1 LHTACV
7 CGRLACIPCAL
18 STLLLLLGAVECHGY
33 YIKTCKDGP
42 LVVVGSYTVCS
53 CCPGTEHITGIA
65 PDFMALGQG
74 MESDLSLEKSWQ
86 VMAFTVQDFHDLVAL
101 LTQHPEWR
109 AELRRLVLT
118 EELLAL
124 PQIVRD
130 LAEAQQRTEQQVA
143 QLVEAQQRT
152 EQQIAQLVQQVTQL
166 AEAQRRTER
175 QIVRL
180 QDGVGEL
187 KGIVLEQRYRN
198 RAFAYFSRLVRRM
211 HTVTD
216 DELIALLEEAVARG
230 VLSEDGMDEIGR
242 ADVVVRGQRRES
254 QSPDEVYLVVEVS
267 WGVGPGDV
275 ERAVRRA
282 ALLSQTGLHTIPVVA
297 GERITDEAAELARAM
312 RVWQVLDGRVTAPN
326 GHALPH
332 NASS

>member
-1 LHTACV
+1 
-7 CGRLACIPCAL
+7 
-18 STLLLLLGAVECHGY
+18 
-33 YIKTCKDGP
+33 
-42 LVVVGSYTVCS
+42 
-53 CCPGTEHITGIA
+53 
-65 PDFMALGQG
+65 
-74 MESDLSLEKSWQ
+74 
-86 VMAFTVQDFHDLVAL
+86 MAFTVQDFHDLVAL

-109 AELRRLVLT
+109 AELRQLVLT

-130 LAEAQQRTEQQVA
+130 LAEAQQRTEQLVA

-152 EQQIAQLVQQVTQL
+152 ERQIAQLV
-166 AEAQRRTER
+166 EAQRRAER

-180 QDGVGEL
+180 QDDVGEL

-198 RAFAYFSRLVRRM
+198 RAFAYFARLVRRM

-216 DELIALLEEAVARG
+216 DELVALLEEAVARG

-282 ALLSQTGLHTIPVVA
+282 ALLSQTGLHTMPVVA

-312 RVWQVLDGRVTAPN
+312 RGWQVLDGRVTAPN
-326 GHALPH
+326 GHELPH

>member
-1 LHTACV
+1 
-7 CGRLACIPCAL
+7 
-18 STLLLLLGAVECHGY
+18 
-33 YIKTCKDGP
+33 
-42 LVVVGSYTVCS
+42 
-53 CCPGTEHITGIA
+53 
-65 PDFMALGQG
+65 
-74 MESDLSLEKSWQ
+74 
-86 VMAFTVQDFHDLVAL
+86 MAFTVQDFHDLVAL

-109 AELRRLVLT
+109 AELRQLVLT

-130 LAEAQQRTEQQVA
+130 LAEAQQRTE
-143 QLVEAQQRT
+143 R
-152 EQQIAQLVQQVTQL
+152 QIAQLVEV
-166 AEAQRRTER
+166 QRRTER

-180 QDGVGEL
+180 QDDVGEL

-198 RAFAYFSRLVRRM
+198 RAFAYFARLVRRM

-216 DELIALLEEAVARG
+216 DELVALLEEAVARG

-267 WGVGPGDV
+267 WGVGTGDV

-282 ALLSQTGLHTIPVVA
+282 ALLGQTGLQTLPVVA

-326 GHALPH
+326 GDALLQST
-332 NASS
+332 SS

>member
-1 LHTACV
+1 
-7 CGRLACIPCAL
+7 
-18 STLLLLLGAVECHGY
+18 
-33 YIKTCKDGP
+33 
-42 LVVVGSYTVCS
+42 
-53 CCPGTEHITGIA
+53 
-65 PDFMALGQG
+65 
-74 MESDLSLEKSWQ
+74 
-86 VMAFTVQDFHDLVAL
+86 MAFTVQDFHDLITLV
-101 LTQHPEWR
+101 TQHPEWR

-124 PQIVRD
+124 PQIVHD
-130 LAEAQQRTEQQVA
+130 LA
-143 QLVEAQQRT
+143 EAQQRT

-166 AEAQRRTER
+166 TEAQRRTER

-180 QDGVGEL
+180 QDDVGEL

-198 RAFAYFSRLVRRM
+198 HAFAYFSRLVRRM

-216 DELIALLEEAVARG
+216 DELVALLEEAVARG

-242 ADVVVRGQRRES
+242 ADVVVRGQRRDS
-254 QSPDEVYLVVEVS
+254 SGEVYLVVEVS

-282 ALLSQTGLHTIPVVA
+282 ALLGQTGLQTMPVVA

-312 RVWQVLDGRVTAPN
+312 RAWQVLDGRVTAPN
-326 GHALPH
+326 DDALLQST
-332 NASS
+332 SS

>member
-1 LHTACV
+1 M
-7 CGRLACIPCAL
+7 
-18 STLLLLLGAVECHGY
+18 
-33 YIKTCKDGP
+33 
-42 LVVVGSYTVCS
+42 GS
-53 CCPGTEHITGIA
+53 A
-65 PDFMALGQG
+65 
-74 MESDLSLEKSWQ
+74 LSLEKSWQ
-86 VMAFTVQDFHDLVAL
+86 LMAFTVQDFHDLVAL

-109 AELRRLVLT
+109 AEIRRLVLT

-143 QLVEAQQRT
+143 QLTQQV
-152 EQQIAQLVQQVTQL
+152 AQLTQQVAQIV
-166 AEAQRRTER
+166 EAQRRTER

-180 QDGVGEL
+180 QDDVGEL

-198 RAFAYFSRLVRRM
+198 RAFAYFSRLVRHM

-216 DELIALLEEAVARG
+216 DELVALLEEAVARG

-242 ADVVVRGQRRES
+242 ADVVVQGQRREG

-267 WGVGPGDV
+267 WGVGPRDV

-282 ALLSQTGLHTIPVVA
+282 ALLGQTGLQTMPVVA

-312 RVWQVLDGRVTAPN
+312 RVWQVLDGRVTAPTAN
-326 GHALPH
+326 SH
-332 NASS
+332 

>member
-1 LHTACV
+1 
-7 CGRLACIPCAL
+7 
-18 STLLLLLGAVECHGY
+18 
-33 YIKTCKDGP
+33 
-42 LVVVGSYTVCS
+42 
-53 CCPGTEHITGIA
+53 
-65 PDFMALGQG
+65 
-74 MESDLSLEKSWQ
+74 
-86 VMAFTVQDFHDLVAL
+86 MAFTVQDFHDLVAL
-101 LTQHPEWR
+101 LTQHPEWQ

-143 QLVEAQQRT
+143 QLTQQV
-152 EQQIAQLVQQVTQL
+152 AQLTQQVAQL

-180 QDGVGEL
+180 QDDVGEL
-187 KGIVLEQRYRN
+187 KGIVLEERYRN
-198 RAFAYFSRLVRRM
+198 HAFAYFSRLVRRI
-211 HTVTD
+211 HTLME
-216 DELIALLEEAVARG
+216 DELVALLEEAVARG
-230 VLSEDGMDEIGR
+230 ALSEDGMDEIAR

-254 QSPDEVYLVVEVS
+254 PGEIYLVVEVS

-282 ALLSQTGLHTIPVVA
+282 ALLSQTGLQTMPVVA

-326 GHALPH
+326 GHA
-332 NASS
+332 

>member
-1 LHTACV
+1 
-7 CGRLACIPCAL
+7 
-18 STLLLLLGAVECHGY
+18 
-33 YIKTCKDGP
+33 
-42 LVVVGSYTVCS
+42 
-53 CCPGTEHITGIA
+53 
-65 PDFMALGQG
+65 
-74 MESDLSLEKSWQ
+74 
-86 VMAFTVQDFHDLVAL
+86 MAFTVQDFHDLVAL
-101 LTQHPEWR
+101 LTQHPEWQ

-143 QLVEAQQRT
+143 QLISQVAQLVEAQQRT
-152 EQQIAQLVQQVTQL
+152 ERQIAQLV
-166 AEAQRRTER
+166 EAQRRAER

-180 QDGVGEL
+180 QDDVGEL

-198 RAFAYFSRLVRRM
+198 RAFAYFARLVRRM

-216 DELIALLEEAVARG
+216 DELVALLEEAVARG

-267 WGVGPGDV
+267 WGVGTGDV

-282 ALLSQTGLHTIPVVA
+282 ALLGQTGLHTMPVVA

-326 GHALPH
+326 GHELPH